1 MVVSV
6 HAGSEHEQASPVAP
20 TRSPPGETTPLG
32 RLLEVLAQEAIAVDV
47 TDANEH
53 KGRLKELATK
63 AGADL
68 EIHLQLELRAYR
80 ESAEKKVASLRR
92 DLASTADAM
101 QEYVTRFTGH
111 DENQERL
118 LNSDLERLS
127 MLRRMTN
134 LTQVQAGLDIVR
146 QSLAGTVEQIKAH
159 NQAIIAQLRDEIR
172 TLHKRLEGPER
183 RDAQS
188 GTLVNRAPFERR
200 IRAKVNSQEIFS
212 LYLVRITNWKEIFGV
227 LEQEDA
233 QTLVTNVADKL
244 SKVLGPDTFS
254 GRWYDGYFAAIIAVD
269 KRKAMEGASDLAQ
282 QIAGAHST
290 GRGSVAIRVRVA
302 VVDYIPGQD
311 ADQTL
316 KRVEQLIKAFEG

>member
-1 MVVSV
+1 MAVSV
-6 HAGSEHEQASPVAP
+6 HIDADQGQATDRPSPI
-20 TRSPPGETTPLG
+20 TSTSSSLG
-32 RLLEVLAQEAIAVDV
+32 RLLDVLAQEVIAVDE

-53 KGRLKELATK
+53 KGRLKLIAAK
-63 AGADL
+63 VGPDL
-68 EIHLQLELRAYR
+68 DTQLQLELRAYR
-80 ESAEKKVASLRR
+80 EGAEKKVATLRR

-101 QEYVTRFTGH
+101 QEYVTRFAGH
-111 DENQERL
+111 DENQEKL
-118 LNSDLERLS
+118 LNSDLDRLA
-127 MLRRMTN
+127 MLRRMNN
-134 LTQVQAGLDIVR
+134 LTQIQAGLDIVR

-159 NQAIIAQLRDEIR
+159 NQAIVAQLRDEIR

-183 RDAQS
+183 RDIQV

-212 LYLVRITNWKEIFGV
+212 LYLVRITNWKELFGV
-227 LEQEDA
+227 LDQEDA
-233 QTLVTNVADKL
+233 QTLVSNVGDKL

-282 QIAGAHST
+282 QIAGVYST
-290 GRGSVAIRVRVA
+290 GRANVVIRTRIA
-302 VVDYIPGQD
+302 VVDYIPGHD